1 MKEDREEIARL
12 SGAARL
18 AYFSPV
24 QQYPPLAD
32 RKGAFLLA
40 ASGLLVTILFLF
52 SSAIGRMM
60 HDQHRVVG
68 LGILAL
74 LGLLAV
80 LLLISGWNAWL
91 SFVAPI
97 PPMPESAANF
107 RDIAR
112 GSMEEYSLRLREM
125 GHAEA
130 IRAMLNYNYSLA
142 MQGATKFRYVQRA
155 MGCFKVALVLWMVV
169 LMLITVAG

>member
-1 MKEDREEIARL
+1 MKDPRDEIERL

-18 AYFSPV
+18 AYFAPV

-32 RKGAFLLA
+32 RKGGFLLT
-40 ASGLLVTILFLF
+40 ASGLLITILFLF

-60 HDQHRVVG
+60 HSHNRIVG
-68 LGILAL
+68 LGILL
-74 LGLLAV
+74 TLGLLAI
-80 LLLISGWNAWL
+80 LLLICSWNAWM
-91 SFVAPI
+91 SFTAPI

-107 RDIAR
+107 RDIAK
-112 GSMEEYSLRLREM
+112 GSIDEYSLRLREM
-125 GHAEA
+125 SHAQA
-130 IRAMLNYNYSLA
+130 IHDMLNYNYSLA

-169 LMLITVAG
+169 LMLITIAG